1 MTMSIRRAEGRF
13 KQLCCLG
20 LTGEAVMPALIE
32 ELHAIVRSRGIAFHF
47 ADEGGQPANSYM
59 DRPEFPAS
67 LYAEYFYER
76 GDREVRGLAFSQASA
91 TQFGVHDAEAAVG
104 PDYESVLGHSDIYNH
119 LCVPLGFGANFLR
132 LFIRDGKRRRTLGAV
147 TLYPPVGAGPW
158 KPEERRH
165 LADLEPFFA
174 YALTV
179 RDTKDHP
186 LVDSGHS
193 GVIVADPA
201 GRPVHLSSEAR
212 RLLFLATNP
221 RVAPGVAISRV
232 PCLPAPVVSICRNLS
247 RATSGD
253 DEALAPVYHHRNVW
267 GGFRF
272 RAEWLDGNDPA
283 SGLVAITVT
292 YQEPQPMAL
301 MRNVERLPL
310 SPRQAEVCVL
320 MAIGLSVEK
329 IAARLGISKHTANEH
344 TRWIYNK
351 VDVHNRTE
359 LVGKLLSGQAYRDSP
374 EHRIQ

>member
-13 KQLCCLG
+13 RQLCCLG
-20 LTGEAVMPALIE
+20 LTGEAVIPALIE
-32 ELHAIVRSRGIAFHF
+32 ELHAIVRSRGTAFHF
-47 ADEGGQPANSYM
+47 ADEAGQPANSYM
-59 DRPEFPAS
+59 DTPEFPRS
-67 LYAEYFYER
+67 VYTELFYER
-76 GDREVRGLAFSQASA
+76 RDREVSGLAFSDASA
-91 TQFGVHDAEAAVG
+91 TQFGVHDAEDVLG
-104 PDYESVLGHSDIYNH
+104 PDYEGALRRSDIYDH
-119 LCVPLGFGANFLR
+119 LFVPIGFGANFLR
-132 LFIRDGKRRRTLGAV
+132 LYIRDGRRRRTLGCV
-147 TLYPPVGAGPW
+147 TLYPSVGAGPW

-165 LADLEPFFA
+165 VADLEPFFA

-179 RDTKDHP
+179 RDREDHP

-193 GVIVADPA
+193 GVIVADPS

-253 DEALAPVYHHRNVW
+253 DDAFAPVYHHRNVW

-292 YQEPQPMAL
+292 YQEPQPIAL

-320 MAIGLSVEK
+320 MAVGLSLEK

-344 TRWIYNK
+344 TRWVYNK

-359 LVGKLLSGQAYRDSP
+359 LVVKLLSGQS
-374 EHRIQ
+374 H

>member
-1 MTMSIRRAEGRF
+1 MSIRRAEGRF
-13 KQLCCLG
+13 RQLCCLG
-20 LTGEAVMPALIE
+20 LAGEAVIPALLA
-32 ELHAIVRSRGIAFHF
+32 ELHTLVPSYFTTFHF
-47 ADEGGQPANSYM
+47 ADERGDPSNIYSDHPGHIDVMP
-59 DRPEFPAS
+59 
-67 LYAEYFYER
+67 LYAEVFYER
-76 GDREVRGLAFSQASA
+76 RDREFKGLAYSEASPW
-91 TQFGVHDAEAAVG
+91 QFGVLDADA
-104 PDYESVLGHSDIYNH
+104 VLGPGWEPVFSRGDMYN
-119 LCVPLGFGANFLR
+119 LIGRPLGSGTGFIR
-132 LFIRDGKRRRTLGAV
+132 LFIRDGRQRRTLGCV
-147 TLYPPVGAGPW
+147 KLNGAPRW
-158 KPEERRH
+158 RAWTAEEKHR
-165 LADLEPFFA
+165 LATLEPYFA

-179 RDTKDHP
+179 CDRKDHP

-221 RVAPGVAISRV
+221 RVAPGVAVSRV

-253 DEALAPVYHHRNVW
+253 GEALAPVYHHRNVW

-272 RAEWLDGNDPA
+272 CAEWLDGNDPS

-292 YQEPQPMAL
+292 YQEPQPIAL

-320 MAIGLSVEK
+320 MAIGLSLEK

-344 TRWIYNK
+344 SRWIYNK

-359 LVGKLLSGQAYRDSP
+359 LVGKLLSGQPYRDSP

>member
-1 MTMSIRRAEGRF
+1 MYN
-13 KQLCCLG
+13 
-20 LTGEAVMPALIE
+20 LI
-32 ELHAIVRSRGIAFHF
+32 
-47 ADEGGQPANSYM
+47 
-59 DRPEFPAS
+59 
-67 LYAEYFYER
+67 
-76 GDREVRGLAFSQASA
+76 
-91 TQFGVHDAEAAVG
+91 
-104 PDYESVLGHSDIYNH
+104 
-119 LCVPLGFGANFLR
+119 CVPIGCGTNFLR
-132 LFIRDGKRRRTLGAV
+132 LFIRDGRQTADAWLRRRCIHRSGRAHGRRRRGGA
-147 TLYPPVGAGPW
+147 
-158 KPEERRH
+158 

-179 RDTKDHP
+179 RDRKDHP

-193 GVIVADPA
+193 GVIVADPS

-212 RLLFLATNP
+212 RLLFLATDP
-221 RVAPGVAISRV
+221 CVAPGVAISRV

-292 YQEPQPMAL
+292 HQEPQPIAL

-320 MAIGLSVEK
+320 MAIGLSLEK

-344 TRWIYNK
+344 ARWVYNK

-359 LVGKLLSGQAYRDSP
+359 LVGKLLSGQTYRDSP
-374 EHRIQ
+374 RQRIP